1 MERKLMKSFSEKI
14 CMQKAIKKGEE
25 NKKVKNNSTR
35 LLITVNVL
43 GSAGPLRFVV
53 SENDKVA
60 VVVNTA
66 LKQYAREGRLPILSS
81 NVNDFF
87 LYTTNA
93 GIDALGPLDSIGLV
107 GVRNFILCKKQK
119 QPLMTEGR
127 ANGIAQNGKKGWKAW
142 LTKSFSFKIHSH

>member
-60 VVVNTA
+60 VVVDTA

-81 NVNDFF
+81 DVNDFF
-87 LYTTNA
+87 LYSTTA
-93 GIDALGPLDSIGLV
+93 GIDALGPLDSIGSL

>member
-1 MERKLMKSFSEKI
+1 MKSFSEKI

-93 GIDALGPLDSIGLV
+93 GIDGTLQGHLNL
-107 GVRNFILCKKQK
+107 N
-119 QPLMTEGR
+119 
-127 ANGIAQNGKKGWKAW
+127 
-142 LTKSFSFKIHSH
+142 FSFFIRKIMPLPFKTFQGIVNLCFSELIFQLWDHWTR